1 MILVTYYHIYSHTI
15 TLKLELDMT
24 NTIDM
29 IESIVNEWSKNIPSG
44 IVDLKNET
52 HLYELLKVLNEK
64 IDDQRVVNAVMEN
77 IREQMREDY

>member
-1 MILVTYYHIYSHTI
+1 
-15 TLKLELDMT
+15 MT

-44 IVDLKNET
+44 IVDVKKET
-52 HLYELLKVLNEK
+52 HLYELLKVLDEK
-64 IDDQRVVNAVMEN
+64 IDNKRVVNAVMEN

>member
-1 MILVTYYHIYSHTI
+1 
-15 TLKLELDMT
+15 MT

-44 IVDLKNET
+44 IVDVKNET

>member
-1 MILVTYYHIYSHTI
+1 
-15 TLKLELDMT
+15 MT

>member
-1 MILVTYYHIYSHTI
+1 
-15 TLKLELDMT
+15 MT

-44 IVDLKNET
+44 IVDVKNET
-52 HLYELLKVLNEK
+52 HLYELLKVLDEK
-64 IDDQRVVNAVMEN
+64 IDDKRVVNAVMEN